1 MFLVLMKPLN
11 SLTSQRRYTPVLRA
25 PCSRIR
31 RSSRFLQPHSG
42 LVHWPLSP
50 SANLCYPW
58 SVSSNSWSLM
68 DLVSAGTG
76 CVGLRC
82 PSHPLARKLIS
93 TVISYTIFWPS
104 RRPIFLLLPRVRT
117 CLAMSPQPQLNMFTT
132 IWEIIQFTFLMEGK
146 RMSCR
151 WSALRVYSGLD
162 CTVGIE
168 STVMKVETANNK
180 VFLIIFSIFW
190 KCRLFSSA
198 VEE

>member
-11 SLTSQRRYTPVLRA
+11 SLTSQRRYTLVLHA
-25 PCSRIR
+25 PCTRIR

-58 SVSSNSWSLM
+58 SVFSNSRSLM

-93 TVISYTIFWPS
+93 TVIYLQFFDLLVGPSPYCCPECEPVWPC
-104 RRPIFLLLPRVRT
+104 LPNHSST
-117 CLAMSPQPQLNMFTT
+117 CLQRFGRSSNLHSWWRGNVWAADGVHYGSIVVL
-132 IWEIIQFTFLMEGK
+132 I
-146 RMSCR
+146 
-151 WSALRVYSGLD
+151 ALLAS
-162 CTVGIE
+162 
-168 STVMKVETANNK
+168 KVPSWRSKPPITK
-180 VFLIIFSIFW
+180 YF
-190 KCRLFSSA
+190 
-198 VEE
+198 